1 MLGPARRENRKRF
14 SRPKNSRGPKH
25 SPILRPVSAS
35 LRLRFR
41 SAVFSR
47 ALGNLVKI
55 CQHILTISL
64 FRRCLPALEMGSLYP
79 QFFVRALKNLIA
91 LKYVCKKA
99 RRNTLKIPAGVE

>member
-1 MLGPARRENRKRF
+1 VPPETALRGRRPGDPGGTERYCVSLNQLSPVLGARRGNLAKTRKR
-14 SRPKNSRGPKH
+14 
-25 SPILRPVSAS
+25 V
-35 LRLRFR
+35 
-41 SAVFSR
+41 
-47 ALGNLVKI
+47 
-55 CQHILTISL
+55 LTISL